1 MIYNF
6 YMKTTNL
13 QNFYLYYFFSVIL
26 ISLLG
31 FFTPFLL
38 KDKLFIASYVTI
50 VLCSYLTIIILRIL
64 IPIYI
69 SKIKKIKLSKIF
81 FIYIIYSSKYLKL
94 NNITANNKDLKI
106 NLYAF
111 AILTTIVLT
120 IGSIMFFFG
129 IAVPN
134 PDFTSLF
141 VLSCVFGIFL
151 INNIGFVILLWYE
164 SKKKWVT

>member
-1 MIYNF
+1 
-6 YMKTTNL
+6 MKTTNL

-38 KDKLFIASYVTI
+38 GDKLFIASYITI
-50 VLCSYLTIIILRIL
+50 VLCSYLTILILRIL
-64 IPIYI
+64 VPFYI

-94 NNITANNKDLKI
+94 NNITANNKDLKV

-111 AILTTIVLT
+111 ITLTTVVLI

-129 IAVPN
+129 ATATN

-164 SKKKWVT
+164 SKKKWVK